1 MNFWLGDSKQR
12 LNPESRRI
20 LDSLKLISPQAG
32 ATRCQYT
39 MEGGFEASTLE
50 QPNRSKGE
58 EIRAKI
64 AANRAKRLAIADAMK
79 REAGVTGHEVHNEDF
94 GGLAYSELAES
105 NRQRAGRSSNFR
117 PSHTNA
123 DTSFFTTLNLA
134 TRYQAT

>member
-1 MNFWLGDSKQR
+1 MSV
-12 LNPESRRI
+12 
-20 LDSLKLISPQAG
+20 
-32 ATRCQYT
+32 T

-79 REAGVTGHEVHNEDF
+79 REAGVTGHEVHNED
-94 GGLAYSELAES
+94 L

-134 TRYQAT
+134 TRYQGT